1 MLIGFTLLSGTTAHS
16 TWQSSGG
23 EKGVFGVDIQAIEN
37 STTLT
42 MTVQT
47 KNIGELDSAA
57 VTATGGTFS
66 GLSTVDVTTQH
77 VTGLKQLWRLKYEA
91 QVGESSDEKFVH
103 FRPLVP
109 SFEQN
114 GVLVPQMEPDLIGR
128 TLVRGSSSI
137 TVQGPWSS
145 SGGPKATFAADILD
159 LPANVSFTVSIEHR
173 DPGETEGDE
182 TEAGS
187 LSVTSGARR

>member
-1 MLIGFTLLSGTTAHS
+1 
-16 TWQSSGG
+16 
-23 EKGVFGVDIQAIEN
+23 
-37 STTLT
+37 
-42 MTVQT
+42 
-47 KNIGELDSAA
+47 
-57 VTATGGTFS
+57 
-66 GLSTVDVTTQH
+66 VTTQH

-91 QVGESSDEKFVH
+91 QVGESSDEKLVH

-173 DPGETEGDE
+173 NPGETEGDE

-187 LSVTSGARR
+187 LSVTSGGAQLKKDRVTGLKPMYRYVYTLAGTASVGRVHFRMLPPVWEANT